1 MSYTSDGRQSL
12 INVTF
17 HVGNVGFH
25 QRNFNL
31 LRFLASPPINSLQ
44 PRTYRSYEIFT
55 SVKMTFWL
63 CSIRVGG
70 LPDSLF
76 PIEAIFFSIDVLR
89 AIHRRMISNFRD
101 DAQILTVN
109 NVKKLCAAKTKFDEG
124 TVSNELANFR
134 RLLALSYKNTIVGI
148 KSPSPSPSPSP
159 FIKCVKLYRTL

>member
-1 MSYTSDGRQSL
+1 MNISGDIWDCPYYYVVPTTMSYTSDGRQSL

-55 SVKMTFWL
+55 NVKTTFWL

-89 AIHRRMISNFRD
+89 AIHRRMISNIRD
-101 DAQILTVN
+101 DAQILTSRSIMLKSYALPKRN
-109 NVKKLCAAKTKFDEG
+109 STKVLFL
-124 TVSNELANFR
+124 TSLRIFVAR
-134 RLLALSYKNTIVGI
+134 
-148 KSPSPSPSPSP
+148 
-159 FIKCVKLYRTL
+159 